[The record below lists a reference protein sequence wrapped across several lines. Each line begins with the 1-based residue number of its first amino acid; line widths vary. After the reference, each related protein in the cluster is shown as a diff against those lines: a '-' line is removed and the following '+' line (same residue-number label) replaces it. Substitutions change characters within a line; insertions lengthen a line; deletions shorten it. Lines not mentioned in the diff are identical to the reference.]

1 MQQFWILICS
11 SGSMGKFSNFGFALN
26 KLFLYWKKKIM
37 IFFTTNPRIMHK
49 RLNLKKK
56 KIQPHS
62 YNFDYL
68 VSLFLGLLMSRH
80 ELACNEMSCNLI
92 LKNLCQDLFS
102 WWYVVTS
109 GVCNLGFISL
119 RMILLHF
126 CDLKMGNLMNQVDFG
141 LIWAKIKLRKL
152 GIS

>member
-1 MQQFWILICS
+1 MVLLWIKI
-11 SGSMGKFSNFGFALN
+11 
-26 KLFLYWKKKIM
+26 FLYRKKNLW
-37 IFFTTNPRIMHK
+37 FFSPLTQELCITDWIK
-49 RLNLKKK
+49 KKK

-68 VSLFLGLLMSRH
+68 VSLFLGLLMSWH

-109 GVCNLGFISL
+109 GVCNLGFILL
-119 RMILLHF
+119 RMIFLHF
-126 CDLKMGNLMNQVDFG
+126 CDLKMGNLMNLVNFG